1 LNPAGAPGPD
11 TSRHSSDAPS
21 PPEDADGSRLKLVL
35 GLGNPGR
42 EYDSTRHN
50 VGWWVL
56 DRFAYDHGLA
66 AFERRGQRFE
76 TAGTIGGR
84 EIRLVKPRTYV
95 NRSGLALAALRQT
108 AGFET
113 ARDLLV
119 VADDT
124 NLDVG
129 RIRFRPGGGA
139 GGHKG
144 IRSVTAVLGTRTYAR
159 LRIGVGL
166 APPGTDLAA
175 WVLSAMPE
183 EDEDVVV
190 ALLPELSRAVGVW
203 AEEGVEVAM
212 NRFNR

>member
-1 LNPAGAPGPD
+1 VSLTGTRIESGGRWAYDQGAGAGEG
-11 TSRHSSDAPS
+11 R
-21 PPEDADGSRLKLVL
+21 GRRL
-35 GLGNPGR
+35 
-42 EYDSTRHN
+42 
-50 VGWWVL
+50 
-56 DRFAYDHGLA
+56 
-66 AFERRGQRFE
+66 E

-84 EIRLVKPRTYV
+84 EIRVVKPWTYV
-95 NRSGLALAALRQT
+95 SRSGVALAALRQT

-119 VADDT
+119 VADDA

-144 IRSVTAVLGTRTYAR
+144 LKSVTAVLGTRTYAR

-166 APPGTDLAA
+166 APAGTDLAA

>member
-1 LNPAGAPGPD
+1 MNPAGPPGPG
-11 TSRHSSDAPS
+11 TLRSSSDVPAS
-21 PPEDADGSRLKLVL
+21 PGDADASGLKLVL
-35 GLGNPGR
+35 GLGNPGQD
-42 EYDSTRHN
+42 YDSTRHN

-56 DRFAYDHGLA
+56 DRVAYDHGFA
-66 AFERRGQRFE
+66 PFERRRQRLQ
-76 TAGTIGGR
+76 TSGTIGGR

-95 NRSGLALAALRQT
+95 NRSGLALAALRQY

-129 RIRFRPGGGA
+129 RIRFRPGGGT

-144 IRSVTAVLGTRTYAR
+144 LKSVTAVLGTRTYAR

-166 APPGTDLAA
+166 VPPDTDLSD
-175 WVLSAMPE
+175 WVLSAMPGH
-183 EDEDVVV
+183 DEDVVV
-190 ALLPELSRAVGVW
+190 ALLPELSRAVAVW
-203 AEEGVEVAM
+203 VEEGVEAAM

>member
-1 LNPAGAPGPD
+1 
-11 TSRHSSDAPS
+11 
-21 PPEDADGSRLKLVL
+21 V
-35 GLGNPGR
+35 
-42 EYDSTRHN
+42 
-50 VGWWVL
+50 
-56 DRFAYDHGLA
+56 
-66 AFERRGQRFE
+66 
-76 TAGTIGGR
+76 
-84 EIRLVKPRTYV
+84 VKPWTYV
-95 NRSGLALAALRQT
+95 SRSGVALAALRQT

-119 VADDT
+119 VADDA

-144 IRSVTAVLGTRTYAR
+144 LKSVTAVLGTRTYAR

-166 APPGTDLAA
+166 APAGTDLAA

>member
-1 LNPAGAPGPD
+1 MNPAGAPGPD
-11 TSRHSSDAPS
+11 ISRPSSDAPS

-42 EYDSTRHN
+42 EYDATRHN

-66 AFERRGQRFE
+66 AFERQGQRLE

-95 NRSGLALAALRQT
+95 NRSGLALAELRQT

-124 NLDVG
+124 NLEVG

-144 IRSVTAVLGTRTYAR
+144 LKSVTAVLGSPN
-159 LRIGVGL
+159 LRQVADRRGTGAPGYRPGGL
-166 APPGTDLAA
+166 GPLGDAGGRRGHGGGSAAGAEPGPWASGRKRA
-175 WVLSAMPE
+175 WK
-183 EDEDVVV
+183 
-190 ALLPELSRAVGVW
+190 SR
-203 AEEGVEVAM
+203 
-212 NRFNR
+212 

>member
-1 LNPAGAPGPD
+1 MNPAGATGPGFA
-11 TSRHSSDAPS
+11 RHSSDATAPS
-21 PPEDADGSRLKLVL
+21 RDVSGAAPKLVL

-56 DRFAYDHGLA
+56 DRFAFDHGLA
-66 AFERRGQRFE
+66 AFERRRERLE
-76 TAGTIGGR
+76 TSGTIGGR

-95 NRSGLALAALRQT
+95 NRSGLALATIRQT

-119 VADDT
+119 VADDI

-129 RIRFRPGGGA
+129 RIRMRPGGGT

-144 IRSVTAVLGTRTYAR
+144 LRSVSAVLGTRTYAR

-190 ALLPELSRAVGVW
+190 ALLPELSRAVAVW
-203 AEEGVEVAM
+203 AEEGVEAAM

>member
-1 LNPAGAPGPD
+1 MNPAGAPGPD
-11 TSRHSSDAPS
+11 TPRSSSDAPP
-21 PPEDADGSRLKLVL
+21 PPEDASGAELKLVM

-56 DRFAYDHGLA
+56 DRFAYDHDLA
-66 AFERRGQRFE
+66 AFERRGERLE
-76 TAGTIGGR
+76 TSGTVGGR

-95 NRSGLALAALRQT
+95 NRSGLALATLRQT

-129 RIRFRPGGGA
+129 RIRFRPGGGT

-144 IRSVTAVLGTRTYAR
+144 LKSVTTVLGTRTYAR

-166 APPGTDLAA
+166 APPHADLAA

-183 EDEDVVV
+183 EDEDVIV
-190 ALLPELSRAVGVW
+190 ALLPELSRAVAVW
-203 AEEGVEVAM
+203 AQEGVEAAM

>member
-1 LNPAGAPGPD
+1 MNPAGAPGPD
-11 TSRHSSDAPS
+11 ISRPSFDALA
-21 PPEDADGSRLKLVL
+21 PPKDADGSRLKLVL

-42 EYDSTRHN
+42 QYDSTRHN

-56 DRFAYDHGLA
+56 DRFAYDHGLP
-66 AFERRGQRFE
+66 AFERRGDRLE
-76 TAGTIGGR
+76 TSGAIGGR

-108 AGFET
+108 TGFET
-113 ARDLLV
+113 ASDLLV
-119 VADDT
+119 VADDA

-129 RIRFRPGGGA
+129 RIRFRPGGGT

-144 IRSVTAVLGTRTYAR
+144 LKSVTAVLGTPTYAR

-166 APPGTDLAA
+166 VPQDTDLAA

-190 ALLPELSRAVGVW
+190 ALLPELSRAVAVW
-203 AEEGVEVAM
+203 AEDGVEAAM

>member
-1 LNPAGAPGPD
+1 MNPAGAPGPGNPR
-11 TSRHSSDAPS
+11 SSSDAS
-21 PPEDADGSRLKLVL
+21 AFSGDADAAELKLVL

-56 DRFAYDHGLA
+56 DRIAYDHGFA
-66 AFERRGQRFE
+66 AFERRGEGLE
-76 TAGTIGGR
+76 TSGTIGGR

-119 VADDT
+119 VTDDT

-129 RIRFRPGGGA
+129 RIRFRPGGGT

-144 IRSVTAVLGTRTYAR
+144 LKSVTAVLGTRTYAR

-166 APPGTDLAA
+166 APPDTDLSA
-175 WVLSAMPE
+175 WVLSEMPAQ
-183 EDEDVVV
+183 DEDVVV

-203 AEEGVEVAM
+203 AEEGVEAAM

>member
-1 LNPAGAPGPD
+1 MTPAGAPGPD
-11 TSRHSSDAPS
+11 PPRSSSDAS
-21 PPEDADGSRLKLVL
+21 TPPGDADGSGLKLVL

-56 DRFAYDHGLA
+56 DRIAYDHGFA
-66 AFERRGQRFE
+66 AFERRGSRFE
-76 TAGTIGGR
+76 TSGTIGER
-84 EIRLVKPRTYV
+84 AIMLVKPRTYV

-119 VADDT
+119 VTDDT

-129 RIRFRPGGGA
+129 RVRFRPGGGT

-144 IRSVTAVLGTRTYAR
+144 LKSVTAVLGTRTYAR

-166 APPGTDLAA
+166 VPPDTDLSA
-175 WVLSAMPE
+175 WVLSEMPE

-190 ALLPELSRAVGVW
+190 ALLPELSRAVAVW
-203 AEEGVEVAM
+203 AEEGVEAAM
-212 NRFNR
+212 NLFNR